1 MSDLL
6 ELINSITLSVVT
18 VAWALFLVTW
28 VVGWA
33 LRGSP
38 IPFYR
43 VKRIGQSLIEDAVW
57 GAFWLAIGSSVFALI
72 AYIASQINV
81 PYPEPPQITPSG

>member
-1 MSDLL
+1 MSDVLG
-6 ELINSITLSVVT
+6 LIRSLTLSIVT
-18 VAWALFLVTW
+18 IAWALFLITW
-28 VVGWA
+28 IIGWA

-43 VKRIGQSLIEDAVW
+43 VKRVGQSLVEDAVW

-72 AYIASQINV
+72 SYIASQITV
-81 PYPEPPQITPSG
+81 PYPEPPPITPQG